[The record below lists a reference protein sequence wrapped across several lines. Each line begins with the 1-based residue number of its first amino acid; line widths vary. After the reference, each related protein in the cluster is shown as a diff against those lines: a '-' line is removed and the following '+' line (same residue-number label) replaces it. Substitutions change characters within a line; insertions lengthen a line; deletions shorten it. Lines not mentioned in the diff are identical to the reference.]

1 MINIENLRT
10 SPFSVEEY
18 RNELVNSLEML
29 QMLEAAVLPPL
40 SLKEQIDIAKIELE
54 IMSTLFFLDNGT
66 SEG

>member
-1 MINIENLRT
+1 MINIENLRK

-29 QMLEAAVLPPL
+29 QILETVETTPL

-54 IMSTLFFLDNGT
+54 IMNTLFFLDNGA

>member
-1 MINIENLRT
+1 MIDIENLRK

-29 QMLEAAVLPPL
+29 QILEAAELTPL

-54 IMSTLFFLDNGT
+54 IMNTLFFLDNGA

>member
-1 MINIENLRT
+1 MIDIENLRK

-18 RNELVNSLEML
+18 RNELVDSLETL
-29 QMLEAAVLPPL
+29 QILETAELTPL

-54 IMSTLFFLDNGT
+54 IMNTLFFLDNGA

>member
-1 MINIENLRT
+1 MIDIENLRK

-18 RNELVNSLEML
+18 RNELVDSLETL
-29 QMLEAAVLPPL
+29 QILETAELTPL

-54 IMSTLFFLDNGT
+54 IMNTLFYLDNGA

>member
-29 QMLEAAVLPPL
+29 QILETVETTPL

-54 IMSTLFFLDNGT
+54 IMNTLFFLDNGA

>member
-1 MINIENLRT
+1 MIDIENLRK

-18 RNELVNSLEML
+18 RNELVDSLETL
-29 QMLEAAVLPPL
+29 QILETAELTPL

-54 IMSTLFFLDNGT
+54 IMNTLFFLDNGV

>member
-1 MINIENLRT
+1 MIDIENLRK

-18 RNELVNSLEML
+18 RNELVDSLETL
-29 QMLEAAVLPPL
+29 QILEAAELTPL

-54 IMSTLFFLDNGT
+54 IMNTLFFLDNGA

>member
-1 MINIENLRT
+1 MIDIENLRK

-18 RNELVNSLEML
+18 RNELVDSLETL
-29 QMLEAAVLPPL
+29 QILETAELTPL

-54 IMSTLFFLDNGT
+54 IMNTLLYLDNGA

>member
-1 MINIENLRT
+1 MIDIENLRK

-18 RNELVNSLEML
+18 RNELVDPLETL
-29 QMLEAAVLPPL
+29 QILETAELTPL

-54 IMSTLFFLDNGT
+54 IMNTLFFLDNGA